1 MRWTASFSRSIARS
15 PGCFFFMPF
24 MDCPSL
30 HYTYNCSFSMAIMAM
45 VTECLICS
53 SRGMRPLLSTPMMPM
68 RRPENQACCKGSPS
82 PRTKMRRR
90 TRSLITL
97 RSCWCCCL
105 CVSSSYH
112 CMAVLEYLD
121 FERCKRW
128 LRTKLGAMLRVM
140 PYRPIRKA
148 FERRCLEHGVVLR

>member
-1 MRWTASFSRSIARS
+1 
-15 PGCFFFMPF
+15 

-45 VTECLICS
+45 V
-53 SRGMRPLLSTPMMPM
+53 MPM
-68 RRPENQACCKGSPS
+68 RQPENQACCKGSPS
-82 PRTKMRRR
+82 PRKKMRRR

-105 CVSSSYH
+105 CVSNSYH

-148 FERRCLEHGVVLR
+148 FERRCLVRHFAQQKGRLARMNRWTPARRPESWLTVAEERRLTRHMQNRKRLPALY

>member
-1 MRWTASFSRSIARS
+1 
-15 PGCFFFMPF
+15 
-24 MDCPSL
+24 
-30 HYTYNCSFSMAIMAM
+30 
-45 VTECLICS
+45 
-53 SRGMRPLLSTPMMPM
+53 
-68 RRPENQACCKGSPS
+68 
-82 PRTKMRRR
+82 MRRR
-90 TRSLITL
+90 TRSLITF

-140 PYRPIRKA
+140 PYRAIRKA
-148 FERRCLEHGVVLR
+148 FERRCLVRHFAQQKWPPRPNESVDARPSS